1 MADQPRHTP
10 DAPAGGEVTRLLGLA
25 SSGDDGARGVLFDLL
40 YFELRRLASSAMRA
54 ERPDH
59 TLQPTALVNELYVRL
74 AGSESRFENRAHFL
88 AVAATAMR
96 RMLIDHAR
104 VRRAG
109 KRGGGVAAVAID
121 DLDALPLAPEPDGI
135 DLLALDDA
143 LVRLLALDERQGRI
157 VELRFFGGLSVEE
170 TAAVVGV
177 SERTVKREWQIS
189 RAWLR
194 RELSRGASAT
204 PSI

>member
-1 MADQPRHTP
+1 
-10 DAPAGGEVTRLLGLA
+10 
-25 SSGDDGARGVLFDLL
+25 
-40 YFELRRLASSAMRA
+40 MRA

-59 TLQPTALVNELYVRL
+59 TLQPTALVNELYMRL
-74 AGSESRFENRAHFL
+74 AGSESRFQNRAHFL

-109 KRGGGVAAVAID
+109 KRGGGLATVVVD

-157 VELRFFGGLSVEE
+157 VELRFFGGLSIEE

-194 RELSRGASAT
+194 RELSRGAPPTTRAFNLRARGRLQAASSTTGRLRRPHDDWHRYGRGALAGGVRPFRRRYT
-204 PSI
+204 TI